1 MRQGSTGQPGS
12 SFELDTFRVCAIM
25 GALLI
30 AAGVIEALFELD
42 DGGDYAI
49 WYALEDLAS
58 VSAVG
63 VLVLLASLRLG
74 DAPWG
79 ATLRRVAPAI
89 GVAVVV
95 ASVAIMLKDVS
106 DDIGEMPWTPLSD
119 LFSYVPITLGAAVFL
134 SAMPRGDRVLGMP
147 AEWAR
152 ILAVVA
158 FVIGIALAI
167 DDYTDASFNK
177 FWVFL
182 DTFAYLSGLALF
194 LLAISMEPAGNLRQ
208 SQGGGFNVSEM
219 LNDSRL
225 PEWIAFGGV
234 LVIIAGIMMGFKQ
247 LDAPSDGIWNALQY
261 WGYYLGL
268 GMVVLLA
275 SGARLP
281 GFDLSDPRLRYVLV
295 GALVLMFI
303 AGVKFAADWDSF
315 SDKVWEFF
323 AQAIDYPG
331 ILALA
336 YVMYEAAQR
345 PLRVV
350 R

>member
-1 MRQGSTGQPGS
+1 MQQGSTGQG
-12 SFELDTFRVCAIM
+12 FQLDTFRVCVIL

-30 AAGVIEALFELD
+30 AAAVIEALFELD

-49 WYALEDLAS
+49 WYALSVLAS
-58 VSAVG
+58 TSAIG

-79 ATLRRVAPAI
+79 ATLRRAAPVI

-95 ASVAIMLKDVS
+95 ASVAIMMKDIA
-106 DDIGEMPWTPLSD
+106 DDIGETPWTPLSD
-119 LFSYVPITLGAAVFL
+119 LFSYTPITLGAAVFL

-152 ILAVVA
+152 FLAVVA
-158 FVIGIALAI
+158 FVVGLALAI
-167 DDYTDASFNK
+167 DDFTDASFNE

-182 DTFAYLSGLALF
+182 DTFAYLAGLALF
-194 LLAISMEPAGNLRQ
+194 LLAISMEPAGNLRRAQ
-208 SQGGGFNVSEM
+208 SGQLNIRDL

-247 LDAPSDGIWNALQY
+247 LDAPSDGIWYALQY
-261 WGYYLGL
+261 WGYYIGL

-281 GFDLSDPRLRYVLV
+281 GFDLGDPRLRYVLL
-295 GALVLMFI
+295 GALGLMFI
-303 AGVKFAADWDSF
+303 AGLKFAADWDSF

-323 AQAIDYPG
+323 ALAIDYPG